1 MHAKYAEAFE
11 AEARVGT
18 MRTLLRTLLL
28 LGNSLSLTN
37 ALVAAPPPTR
47 AAVSPLSA
55 SSVPPPERSVVVG
68 AGPAGLATAVML
80 AKRGWSNIEVFD
92 RLPPPPAV
100 DDDDVWSDTA
110 RFYLI
115 GIGGRGREALQEI
128 GAWDGPH
135 GVEKYTAP
143 VRGRKDWA
151 PGAGVDG
158 GVETIRADRPPSNV
172 IQRDRLVSCLLAQA
186 EELGVKVNYET
197 DVTDIRWEGESA
209 VLSCSPCGEA
219 CAVEEAD
226 ADASRAVEVET
237 PFVIASDGV
246 RRTVAEAIEA
256 EDAADAWRLPWRKFR
271 VTKYEDKSVRV
282 YKTVPFRP
290 PADWRGDINYSARTA
305 AANFDALPTQS
316 GEYCGVLLIKPD
328 DAITQ
333 GLPDVPAARAYF
345 DELLPMFSP
354 MIADE
359 ALQGILDK
367 QPSRLPLFRFAGPR
381 LHRGGSTTLLG
392 DAIHSVKPYFGLGVN
407 AAFEDVAALGAALDE
422 QPSLERALRSY
433 SRKRAAEARVLVAL
447 SRSFDRSGVAGLL
460 SFILPLILD
469 GVFHGAAPAVFAPNT
484 LAMLQRPDLSFTHIR
499 WRKRADRAAQLLL
512 LGGAATA
519 AARLVGGVVGVLARA
534 LARTAWGG
542 AVGGALALRALP
554 VAAAAAALALFVRQR
569 MGSDVADV
577 LSAQNKE
584 TPDGVKTRPGY

>member
-1 MHAKYAEAFE
+1 MD
-11 AEARVGT
+11 RV
-18 MRTLLRTLLL
+18 RLVTLLL
-28 LGNSLSLTN
+28 LANSIISN
-37 ALVAAPPPTR
+37 ALVAAPRLTR
-47 AAVSPLSA
+47 AAVTPLSA

-80 AKRGWSNIEVFD
+80 AKRGWPNIEVFD
-92 RLPPPPAV
+92 RLPPPPSV

-128 GAWDGPH
+128 GVWEE
-135 GVEKYTAP
+135 VEKYTAP

-172 IQRDRLVSCLLAQA
+172 IQRDRLVACLLALA
-186 EELGVKVNYET
+186 REHGVKVNYEM
-197 DVTDIRWEGESA
+197 DVTDIRWVGESA

-226 ADASRAVEVET
+226 ADASRAVEVAT

-271 VTKYEDKSVRV
+271 VTKYEDTSVRV

-290 PADWRGDINYSARTA
+290 PASWRGDINYSARTA

-333 GLPDVPAARAYF
+333 GLPDVPAARKYF

-359 ALQGILDK
+359 ALQGIIDK

-381 LHRGGSTTLLG
+381 LHRGGSTALLG

-422 QPSLERALRSY
+422 QPSLEKALKAY
-433 SRKRAAEARVLVAL
+433 SRKRAAEARVLVEL

-469 GVFHGAAPAVFAPNT
+469 GIFHGAAPALFAPNT
-484 LAMLQRPDLSFTHIR
+484 LAMLQRPDLTFTHIR
-499 WRKRADRAAQLLL
+499 WRKRADRAVQLLL

-519 AARLVGGVVGVLARA
+519 AARLVCGALGYVARA

-542 AVGGALALRALP
+542 AVGSALRALP
-554 VAAAAAALALFVRQR
+554 AAAAAAALALFVRQR